1 MNYKR
6 FYEEKTTEALERK
19 EKELWQRFYN
29 KTLPKRLESFK
40 KSFKGNESEL
50 ETALQGRREFLI
62 NCQADE
68 ISNALDKENE
78 RLVMLHFTDAI
89 NRLEQLT
96 KDAPDNVE
104 EMQDEENK
112 SLASEIIADQAAEV
126 QELQEKLAEVERD
139 RDLFYEQ
146 KSAHMMQL
154 DIVGFALQIHDP
166 KSLKFAYNSTKVC
179 YNQQRGE
186 DDGEK

>member
-6 FYEEKTTEALERK
+6 FYEEKTTEALEQK

-40 KSFKGNESEL
+40 KSFKGDQREL
-50 ETALQGRREFLI
+50 EVALQGRREFLI

-78 RLVMLHFTDAI
+78 RLVMIHFNDAI

-96 KDAPDNVE
+96 KDALDKADHP
-104 EMQDEENK
+104 QT
-112 SLASEIIADQAAEV
+112 LASEIIADQAAEV
-126 QELQEKLAEVERD
+126 QELQEKLAEAEHD

-146 KSAHMMQL
+146 KSVYMMQL
-154 DIVGFALQIHDP
+154 DIIGFVSRIHDP
-166 KSLKFAYNSTKVC
+166 KLLKFAYNSAKVC
-179 YNQQRGE
+179 YNQQCTNEQE
-186 DDGEK
+186 DGNV